1 MRRALLPEPNMAS
14 AGSRGRSSTSTP
26 AGSSVQ
32 QSLLSDTIH
41 SSSPDDRG
49 GSLDSSGGAT
59 GSVIIPPP
67 PSTPKVELWSSMR
80 LRIVGL
86 CNLLGLLCQLGV
98 GVGALLPNSV
108 DGIMLEII
116 ALNHFG
122 LFAQGTQR
130 SSAAM
135 TVSEYLR
142 FVSR

>member
-14 AGSRGRSSTSTP
+14 AGSSGRSSTSTP
-26 AGSSVQ
+26 GSSVQ

-59 GSVIIPPP
+59 GSVIPPP
-67 PSTPKVELWSSMR
+67 PSTPKVELWSSVR

-122 LFAQGTQR
+122 LFTQGTQR

-135 TVSEYLR
+135 AVSEYLR
-142 FVSR
+142 SVSI

>member
-59 GSVIIPPP
+59 GSVIPPP